1 MPRNIL
7 YISANGFPASSS
19 DGRGAFSFE
28 HVLALEGEGANVR
41 AIDSGSDGFRHDE
54 VGGVAIERLP
64 RVRKLVRKFDLAGL
78 RQYAN
83 RILDLRRGSHDT
95 VIFSFFYMKYLP
107 LLLLLRRRDVIV
119 LFIAHGGDVM
129 PGGLLRRAIKRWM
142 FDLADLVT
150 PVSDFTATLF
160 SCLIGRKDR
169 DNDKIVTIDNGVN
182 WKKLVPSLPAGAIRE
197 RLGIPAEA
205 FVVLSV
211 CNLIPR
217 KGIDMLVEANLGLLA
232 QGADLHHVIVG
243 RGEQRDM
250 LETRIADAGQ
260 SHRFHF
266 VERVESSELA
276 DFYGTADLF
285 AMISKTG
292 WSDNR
297 TEGFGVTYA
306 EAMAMGTP
314 VLGGSGCGATTPVK
328 HGFNGLL
335 VDPHAH
341 NVVEQIATNVRRF
354 MEDETLRETMGANAK
369 WFATTFLDWSINAR
383 QTLSALDQAAQR
395 RKIAS

>member
-1 MPRNIL
+1 
-7 YISANGFPASSS
+7 
-19 DGRGAFSFE
+19 
-28 HVLALEGEGANVR
+28 VR
-41 AIDSGSDGFRHDE
+41 AIDSGSDDFRHDE

-64 RVRKLVRKFDLAGL
+64 RVRKLLRKFDLRGL

-83 RILDLRRGSHDT
+83 RILDLRRGPHDT

-243 RGEQRDM
+243 RGEQREM
-250 LETRIADAGQ
+250 LETHIAKAGQ

-306 EAMAMGTP
+306 EAMALGTP
-314 VLGGSGCGATTPVK
+314 VLGGGGCGATTPVK

-354 MEDETLRETMGANAK
+354 MEDETLRETIGANAK
-369 WFATTFLDWSINAR
+369 WFSTTFLDWSINAR
-383 QTLSALDQAAQR
+383 QTLSALDHAAQR

>member
-1 MPRNIL
+1 MARNIL
-7 YISANGFPASSS
+7 YITANGFPASTS
-19 DGRGAFSFE
+19 DGRGAFSFD
-28 HVLALEGEGANVR
+28 HVLALEGEGARVH
-41 AIDSGSDGFRHDE
+41 AIDSGWDSFRQDE
-54 VGGVAIERLP
+54 VGGIAIERLP
-64 RVRKLVRKFDLAGL
+64 RLRKLVRKFDLSGL
-78 RQYAN
+78 RRYAG
-83 RILDLRRGSHDT
+83 RIRDLRRGSHDT
-95 VIFSFFYMKYLP
+95 IIFSFFYMKYLP

-129 PGGLLRRAIKRWM
+129 PGGLVRRAIKRWM

-169 DNDKIVTIDNGVN
+169 DNAKIVTIDNGVN

-197 RLGIPAEA
+197 RLGIPADA

-243 RGEQRDM
+243 RGPQRDM
-250 LETRIADAGQ
+250 LADRIGQAGQ
-260 SHRFHF
+260 SARFHF
-266 VERVESSELA
+266 VERAESAELA
-276 DFYGTADLF
+276 DFYAMADLF
-285 AMISKTG
+285 GMISKTG

-306 EAMAMGTP
+306 EAMALGTP
-314 VLGGSGCGATTPVK
+314 VLGGGGCGATTPVK

-341 NVVEQIATNVRRF
+341 NAVEQIAANVRRF
-354 MEDETLRETMGANAK
+354 MQDETLRETMGANAK

-383 QTLSALDQAAQR
+383 QTLAALDHAAER